1 LVEECQAISEGVK
14 KGKLMRKWSG
24 VVAVFWA
31 AMLTAV
37 VWASASQNAQE
48 KKGARMTVAK
58 GPFDVKMAPV
68 DTAHKEEK
76 AIARYSLDKTYHGDL
91 EATGTG
97 EMLASMGDVKGSGTY
112 VAMEVVNGTLGGNKG
127 TFALGHIGT
136 MTRGAQNL
144 SINVVPDSG
153 TGELVGLTGKLNI
166 VIAPDGKHSYEFEYR
181 IEK

>member
-1 LVEECQAISEGVK
+1 MERSAMTK
-14 KGKLMRKWSG
+14 RKLAAKILG
-24 VVAVFWA
+24 CCALFAVIGA
-31 AMLTAV
+31 HG
-37 VWASASQNAQE
+37 AQE
-48 KKGARMTVAK
+48 KRGAETMVAR

-91 EATGTG
+91 EGTGAG

-112 VAMEVVNGTLGGNKG
+112 VAMEVVNGTLAGKKG

-153 TGELVGLTGKLNI
+153 TGELLGLTGKMNI
-166 VIAPDGKHSYEFEYR
+166 IIADGKHSYEFEYK